1 MSSMYTSKISPHTGQ
16 VEIEKNE
23 QLTYGDLLNARSR
36 PTDHRLDVWLSQL
49 DDFGMLVLAAAS
61 LAS

>member
-1 MSSMYTSKISPHTGQ
+1 MKDMH
-16 VEIEKNE
+16 
-23 QLTYGDLLNARSR
+23 LTYGDLINSR
-36 PTDHRLDVWLSQL
+36 NRPEDRRLDGWLSQL